1 MPYGI
6 RRGDHC
12 KCWHGTRSYF
22 FFECWRDT
30 FLVAGMTISF
40 LFADMDNDVTNS
52 PLQPILLMG
61 RHQKEATNLAQ
72 TFSSLMNSTKI
83 SLFQTIFKIII
94 ATQNNIQSLFLKN
107 IQYQSSNTQA
117 YCINTWV
124 HLMIRTSTQI
134 ISLSWH
140 MQWSSFWHVHMHPM
154 NLLFNKL

>member
-1 MPYGI
+1 MATDVAADIAP
-6 RRGDHC
+6 DVA
-12 KCWHGTRSYF
+12 F
-22 FFECWRDT
+22 FGCWRGT
-30 FLVAGMTISF
+30 FLATNMTISF
-40 LFADMDNDVTNS
+40 LVADMDNDVTNS
-52 PLQPILLMG
+52 PLEPILLMG
-61 RHQKEATNLAQ
+61 WYQKQATNLAQ
-72 TFSSLMNSTKI
+72 TFSSPLNSTKI
-83 SLFQTIFKIII
+83 GLFQTIFKITI

-154 NLLFNKL
+154 NLLVNKL